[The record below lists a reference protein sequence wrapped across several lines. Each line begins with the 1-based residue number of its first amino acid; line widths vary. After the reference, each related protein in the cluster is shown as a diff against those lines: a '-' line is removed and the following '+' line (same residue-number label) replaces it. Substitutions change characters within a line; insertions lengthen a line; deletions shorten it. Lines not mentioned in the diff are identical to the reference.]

1 PLKQARAGQNT
12 SQAVYG
18 SDCLRSV
25 EPGYQ
30 GAISAAFSKRE
41 KQNAGAWCRNAQAG
55 ANLLWCCKTSEPI
68 PPTSSRLS
76 CCERFGEMVSTQGL
90 YNAIATKM
98 SLLHRVSTTLSRQK
112 CRSYKH
118 LPSPVKRLPTT
129 IGKHLAFIQQSR
141 SLP

>member
-76 CCERFGEMVSTQGL
+76 CCERFGEMVSTVRAGFL
-90 YNAIATKM
+90 TISDILRRSDIFVAIA
-98 SLLHRVSTTLSRQK
+98 LRV
-112 CRSYKH
+112 
-118 LPSPVKRLPTT
+118 
-129 IGKHLAFIQQSR
+129 
-141 SLP
+141 

>member
-1 PLKQARAGQNT
+1 LKQARAGQNT

-76 CCERFGEMVSTQGL
+76 CCERFGEMVST
-90 YNAIATKM
+90 
-98 SLLHRVSTTLSRQK
+98 VLSRQK
-112 CRSYKH
+112 CRSYRG
-118 LPSPVKRLPTT
+118 RLSV
-129 IGKHLAFIQQSR
+129 GGWGFGVLGV
-141 SLP
+141 